1 MNYYKDNGQRR
12 YYIVKKTT
20 QKENKEN
27 MLKVFAYCC
36 VGWFLFYGGLFLFL
50 HLLELQNK

>member
-50 HLLELQNK
+50 HLLEL

>member
-27 MLKVFAYCC
+27 MLKVFAYCF

-50 HLLELQNK
+50 HLLEL